1 MKTMTAIAVTLS
13 AALTAGSA
21 SAATEISWWHA
32 MGGRL
37 GEIVDEF
44 TTKYNASQDACT
56 LTSTYKGTTPRP

>member
-1 MKTMTAIAVTLS
+1 MKTMTAIAVALS
-13 AALTAGSA
+13 AALTAASA

-44 TTKYNASQDACT
+44 TTKYTATASAT
-56 LTSTYKGTTPRP
+56 